1 MAIFGQCIL
10 TTAYFPP
17 VEYFRAIARSG
28 RVLLESCENYQ
39 KQSYRSRCRIFS
51 TGGVESL
58 SVPVQRDGTHKL
70 PIRDIRI
77 DYSEMWV
84 LQHKRALEAAY
95 NSSAFF
101 EYYKD
106 DIFAILDRKE
116 EYLFDLNLK
125 LLELLLRLTGVK
137 ADVAFTEEYLPAYPE
152 GDFREVLQPKFKGDS
167 PLLDAVKEEKTWF
180 QVFSSGRDFIPG
192 LSVIDLLCSE
202 GPNSISF
209 IL

>member
-1 MAIFGQCIL
+1 MQLFSRCIL

-17 VEYFRAIARSG
+17 VEYFRAVARSG
-28 RVLLESCENYQ
+28 KVLIEGCENYQ
-39 KQSYRSRCRIFS
+39 KQSYRSRCCIYS
-51 TGGVESL
+51 THGVESL
-58 SVPVQRDGTHKL
+58 SIPVQRDGTHKV
-70 PIRDIRI
+70 PIRDVRI

-106 DIFAILDRKE
+106 DIFAVLDRKE
-116 EYLFDLNLK
+116 HFLFDLNA
-125 LLELLLRLTGVK
+125 ELLDLLLKMTGIK
-137 ADVAFTEEYLPAYPE
+137 ADIGYTEEYLPEYQE
-152 GDFREVLQPKFKGDS
+152 GDFREVLQPKYKGTS
-167 PLLDAVKEEKTWF
+167 PLLEAVKEEKTWF

-202 GPNSISF
+202 GPDAVSY